1 MRLKLLSLKNF
12 RCFPDETIEF
22 DPYTALVGAN
32 NAGKSAII
40 AAIDIF
46 FRSNP
51 KSIPLSIDDFFRRE
65 IDRDLEITLT
75 FADLNDDALEEFAH
89 YARAGL
95 LTFFIKAKIVD
106 GSVTASLHG
115 IRFANPQFA
124 PFFEL
129 GSAAEKK
136 SFYESLSKT
145 FRLDKWQNQ
154 NQAAE
159 ALRVYENNNPTLN
172 SSIPSNDRAFGIE
185 GPVPRLRQ
193 FIDFVF
199 IPAVKDAGDEAV
211 EARNTAFSKLV
222 DRAVRARLKIDERIE
237 KIRGDAGA
245 EIAAIA
251 NDHQEILGALANK
264 IDQEYRKFNSV
275 DSKIHLDWGTFDEKN
290 LQINLPPVHLQIS
303 DDLIT
308 NKIGKFG
315 HGTQRNYLMALLL
328 VSASYDFGSL
338 QTIIIACEEPE
349 LYQHPPQAKILANA
363 FLTLVSNQ
371 AQLIITTHSPYFIT
385 ARSFENIRLVRRSL
399 GRHSKTY
406 SWSVDENCSLIG
418 DAKGEQAIG
427 GLAARAMINQFLQ
440 PQTNEMFFSP
450 CLILVEGDEDRS
462 ILSKYMLLR
471 GLSSELLALGAHI
484 VPMNGKGNL
493 INALAIVRGF
503 QIPFFAVF
511 DGDMNLQRPEDI
523 QRNTKLNKDIFSLLK
538 FDGPERGGTFDGHVW
553 GGNFCVWKDSLQAAF
568 DDLKEWEE
576 EKQKVCED
584 FGWTIDRLRKN
595 PMVLEAALERIY
607 KEQPIPHLE
616 KLCSAIFANFGLR
629 QV

>member
-1 MRLKLLSLKNF
+1 
-12 RCFPDETIEF
+12 
-22 DPYTALVGAN
+22 
-32 NAGKSAII
+32 
-40 AAIDIF
+40 
-46 FRSNP
+46 
-51 KSIPLSIDDFFRRE
+51 
-65 IDRDLEITLT
+65 
-75 FADLNDDALEEFAH
+75 
-89 YARAGL
+89 
-95 LTFFIKAKIVD
+95 
-106 GSVTASLHG
+106 
-115 IRFANPQFA
+115 
-124 PFFEL
+124 
-129 GSAAEKK
+129 
-136 SFYESLSKT
+136 
-145 FRLDKWQNQ
+145 
-154 NQAAE
+154 
-159 ALRVYENNNPTLN
+159 
-172 SSIPSNDRAFGIE
+172 
-185 GPVPRLRQ
+185 
-193 FIDFVF
+193 
-199 IPAVKDAGDEAV
+199 
-211 EARNTAFSKLV
+211 
-222 DRAVRARLKIDERIE
+222 
-237 KIRGDAGA
+237 
-245 EIAAIA
+245 
-251 NDHQEILGALANK
+251 
-264 IDQEYRKFNSV
+264 
-275 DSKIHLDWGTFDEKN
+275 
-290 LQINLPPVHLQIS
+290 
-303 DDLIT
+303 
-308 NKIGKFG
+308 
-315 HGTQRNYLMALLL
+315 MALLL